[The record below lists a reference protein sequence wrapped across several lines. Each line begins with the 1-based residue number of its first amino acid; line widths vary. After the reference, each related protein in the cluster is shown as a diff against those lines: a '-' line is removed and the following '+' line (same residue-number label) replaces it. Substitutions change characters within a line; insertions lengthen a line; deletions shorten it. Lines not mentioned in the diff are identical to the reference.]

1 MRRAP
6 ILAIALVVVAC
17 GNKDGSHRGSQVPG
31 RPVEDRP
38 PNGRTQKPI
47 FPGQTRAPFRA
58 AGVRFDVR
66 TVARGLEHPWSMA
79 FLPDGAILVTERPGR
94 LRIVNAGG
102 GALSPP
108 IDGVPK
114 VDARDQGGLL
124 EVALDP
130 TFAESG
136 HVYLTYAEPRDGGN
150 GTAVARARLKR
161 ENGGGGRLEGLEVIW
176 RQEPTID
183 STKHFGSRLVFGRGG
198 ELFVTTGERFLPE
211 SRVKAQDEDSGIG
224 KVVRVAPGPPVVWS
238 RGHRNV
244 QAAAIHPRTGALW
257 VAEHGAKGGDE
268 INLVERGNNYGWP
281 VITYGIDYSGEPIGQ
296 GITAAAGMAQPLYYW
311 DPSIAPSGMAFYDGD
326 RFPEW
331 RGSLF
336 VGALAGKHLARLS
349 LDGTRVV
356 GEERL
361 LVDRARI
368 RDVRVG
374 PSGTLFVLTDED
386 DGEVLE
392 LVPAGG

>member
-1 MRRAP
+1 MRTLP
-6 ILAIALVVVAC
+6 ILAVALALVAC
-17 GNKDGSHRGSQVPG
+17 GNKESSSGAGNTVPG

-47 FPGQTRAPFRA
+47 FPGQTRAPFRT

-79 FLPDGAILVTERPGR
+79 FLPDGAMLVTERPGR
-94 LRIVNAGG
+94 LRMVGADGTLSQPIAG
-102 GALSPP
+102 LPE
-108 IDGVPK
+108 

-130 TFAESG
+130 TFADSG
-136 HVYLTYAEPRDGGN
+136 RIYFTYAEPRDGGN
-150 GTAVARARLKR
+150 GTALASARLVR
-161 ENGGGGRLEGLEVIW
+161 EGGAARLEGARVIW

-183 STKHFGSRLVFGRGG
+183 STKHFGGRLVVGNGG

-211 SRVKAQDEDSGIG
+211 SRVKAQDEESGIG
-224 KVVRVAPGPPVVWS
+224 KVVRALPAPPVIWS

-244 QAAAIHPRTGALW
+244 QSAAINPKTGALW
-257 VAEHGAKGGDE
+257 VVEHGARGGDE

-296 GITAAAGMAQPLYYW
+296 GITAAAGMVQPLYFW

-326 RFPEW
+326 RFPAW

-336 VGALAGKHLARLS
+336 VGALAGKHLARLT
-349 LDGTRVV
+349 LEGTRVV

-374 PSGTLFVLTDED
+374 PSGTIFVLTDED